1 MATKTISLVIV
12 AYERLKASKKPGES
26 FSEVV
31 RRAHFVDDVST
42 GKDLLE
48 WMREGGSG
56 VSKSYL
62 DEVEEAEK
70 NDLPPDDPWA

>member
-1 MATKTISLVIV
+1 MAAKTISLEID

-31 RRAHFVDDVST
+31 RRAQFADPVPT

-48 WMREGGSG
+48 WMRKGGSG

-62 DEVEEAEK
+62 DGVEEAEK
-70 NDLPPDDPWA
+70 EDQPSDDPWA